1 MGGGDAHGMHIGAD
15 WYIYIYI
22 QCRNRRSRDVGVFAS
37 FGGARH
43 RIHCR
48 QTRLKSARR
57 VANGDFFRENG
68 LFCTNIRRTGIANAA
83 FGPTSDAQVSQTVT
97 FGMLFYPCQTFIRS
111 TGVADGIFFLNI
123 CHFGLTSDAQVSQ
136 TLILHENPLN
146 RRRKR

>member
-1 MGGGDAHGMHIGAD
+1 MSEPPVSG
-15 WYIYIYI
+15 
-22 QCRNRRSRDVGVFAS
+22 CRSLRVVRRRTSS
-37 FGGARH
+37 H
-43 RIHCR
+43 PL
-48 QTRLKSARR
+48 QTDSTQFRLTG
-57 VANGDFFRENG
+57 VANRDFFMK
-68 LFCTNIRRTGIANAA
+68 TGPFAPN
-83 FGPTSDAQVSQTVT
+83 SDAQVSQTVT